1 MSIILQIYFVGNF
14 IIIFVYLNSFL
25 GGDKIGL
32 NEINEDDFLI
42 KVNQNRTIINKPTAS
57 TSEPGTQDPVE
68 FMKTM
73 EKDANDRA
81 ADRKSRES
89 IAQGLRKYVAYDN
102 NSSFIINSSVA
113 GEEMKLI
120 VMKNMRELLIS
131 TLRQLIRSRI
141 VQYCTIIGL
150 SATYSKYCF
159 K

>member
-1 MSIILQIYFVGNF
+1 MS
-14 IIIFVYLNSFL
+14 SFL
-25 GGDKIGL
+25 GGDKVGL

-57 TSEPGTQDPVE
+57 TSDPGTQDKVE
-68 FMKTM
+68 FMRTM

-89 IAQGLRKYVAYDN
+89 IAQGLRKYDN
-102 NSSFIINSSVA
+102 NDNILSFFINSFVA
-113 GEEMKLI
+113 GEEMKRI
-120 VMKNMRELLIS
+120 VKKNMRELLIS
-131 TLRQLIRSRI
+131 TQRQLIRLRI
-141 VQYCTIIGL
+141 AQYCTTIGL